1 VIGVRPARA
10 AAPRPGV
17 RQERLTQRATALRN
31 RGPPKLKTRAAS
43 AGRKIVVLK
52 GPDNGRL
59 SVPQAPR
66 RNAPVQCPVCDR
78 VVQRTSRNQRFCSA
92 RCRKR
97 DYEKNGRTRVIFAD
111 LGRDTRDH
119 DTPFQKLNGFK
130 GLPVAKTRS
139 TPRIYG
145 PRHVI
150 DAELFAGRD
159 WTPTVSSDGVVCMV
173 APRLRRR
180 PRA

>member
-1 VIGVRPARA
+1 VL
-10 AAPRPGV
+10 
-17 RQERLTQRATALRN
+17 QH
-31 RGPPKLKTRAAS
+31 S
-43 AGRKIVVLK
+43 LK
-52 GPDNGRL
+52 GSS

-78 VVQRTSRNQRFCSA
+78 IVQRTSRNQRFCSA

-119 DTPFQKLNGFK
+119 DTPSQKPNGFN
-130 GLPVAKTRS
+130 GLRATKSGP
-139 TPRIYG
+139 TPRIFG
-145 PRHVI
+145 PRRVVVRELI
-150 DAELFAGRD
+150 DGFN
-159 WTPTVSSDGVVCMV
+159 WTAVVSPDGVVCMV
-173 APRLRRR
+173 ASRLRRR